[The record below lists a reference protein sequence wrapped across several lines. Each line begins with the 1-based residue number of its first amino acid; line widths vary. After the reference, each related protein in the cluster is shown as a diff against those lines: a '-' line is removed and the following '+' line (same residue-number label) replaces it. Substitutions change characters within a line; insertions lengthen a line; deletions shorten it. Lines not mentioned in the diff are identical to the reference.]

1 MTYSVELA
9 VACGAKL
16 DTGRR
21 IFMKVDADSRL
32 DAAIEAERRA
42 DEMLSRPDIEFTH
55 ARSVA
60 LVLRRPPAVTALAI
74 AA

>member
-9 VACGAKL
+9 VAQGAKL

-21 IFMKVDADSRL
+21 IFVKVDADNRL
-32 DAAIEAERRA
+32 DAAIEAERQA
-42 DEMLSRPDIEFTH
+42 DELMSRPDVEFTH
-55 ARSVA
+55 ARSVMPIA
-60 LVLRRPPAVTALAI
+60 SGPPVSAALA